1 MEHIQQRGKAMNDMN
16 EYLSPSELLAVLA
29 EAKKHGPREHC
40 IILMAYV
47 HAMRVSE
54 LAALTLTDVRNG
66 LVDIRRVKGSLHT
79 IQPLQSSPNAL
90 LDEPSVLAAYLKS
103 RGNAD
108 GSQFLFISR
117 QGSGLSTRQI
127 ENIFEGIA
135 IRSGIEAGRRNIHI
149 LKHSLCS
156 HLIRAGQSIAFV
168 QIQAGHA
175 DIKNTAYYM
184 HVTSKE
190 AAVETGKTFASIF
203 A

>member
-1 MEHIQQRGKAMNDMN
+1 MKN
-16 EYLSPSELLAVLA
+16 EYLSTSELLAILA

-40 IILMAYV
+40 LILMCYV

-54 LAALTLTDVRNG
+54 LAALTLADVRNG
-66 LVDIRRVKGSLHT
+66 SVDIRRVKGSLHT
-79 IQPLQSSPNAL
+79 IQPLQSHPNAL
-90 LDEPSVLAAYLKS
+90 LDEPTVLAAWLKV
-103 RGNAD
+103 RGDAD
-108 GSQFLFISR
+108 GSQFLFVSR
-117 QGSGLSTRQI
+117 QGSGISTRQI
-127 ENIFEGIA
+127 ENIFERIA

-184 HVTSKE
+184 HITSQE